1 MPMQTAKYYT
11 DRKLTESSRKEVKQI
26 IEYVKESMITKI
38 QKVDWL
44 DEETKNYAIEKA
56 MKMKSIIG
64 YPEEFNNPKTLYEN
78 YKYLDIEISYPL
90 TLSPLNTYYAL
101 IKNGNTL
108 KYHEKFELQF
118 NYLVNYVIF

>member
-1 MPMQTAKYYT
+1 MQTAKYYT

-108 KYHEKFELQF
+108 KYHEKFEMQF